1 MSHILNKKFNFI
13 VYTDG
18 ACLGN
23 PGPGGWAAIII
34 NEDNQIKKIYGSEKN
49 TTNNRM
55 ELKASIKA
63 INEIKNCKNIKI
75 FTDSKYLID
84 GINNWIIKW
93 KKNNWMTSNKKPVKN
108 KDLWITLDNLLQ
120 NLSVE
125 WEWVKGHSGNKMNE
139 EVDLMARN
147 EASKLNTS

>member
-1 MSHILNKKFNFI
+1 MSHTLNKKFNFI

-34 NEDNQIKKIYGSEKN
+34 NENNQIKKIYGSEKN

-55 ELKASIKA
+55 ELQASIKA
-63 INEIKNCKNIKI
+63 INEIKNCSNIKI

-108 KDLWITLDNLLQ
+108 KDLWITLDNLLT
-120 NLSVE
+120 NFSVE
-125 WEWVKGHSGNKMNE
+125 WEWVKGHSGDKINE

-147 EASKLNTS
+147 EAMKLNRS